1 MHESSPTPRRRFEPA
16 PALAWLVVTS
26 MLPLAGGCGR
36 DAAPPEL
43 SVSPAPAA
51 NAAPRVIGFDPPSG
65 ATDVDPERT
74 TLAATFD
81 RPMDPQGWAWV
92 IENPSTAPE
101 VGASSWDA
109 ENRTNTVQVRL
120 EPGRSYVVWV
130 NSPQY
135 SYFRDLSGVPAE
147 PVRWTFSTRGARA
160 ASIVPIP
167 THERSAPRVVA
178 LDPPQGAT
186 DVDPSTVLLRATF
199 DRPMEA
205 SWSWVTE
212 GRESF
217 PPTTGDAYFEPDAR
231 TAALPVKLEPGRS
244 YVVWLN
250 SGEFQLFRDL
260 EGTAAE
266 PLRWTFTT
274 RAAP

>member
-1 MHESSPTPRRRFEPA
+1 MHEASPTPRCRFRA
-16 PALAWLVVTS
+16 GARALAIVASAL
-26 MLPLAGGCGR
+26 LAAVGCGGEGR
-36 DAAPPEL
+36 PPEL
-43 SVSPAPAA
+43 AVSTAPAA
-51 NAAPRVIGFDPPSG
+51 PAAPRAIGFDPPQG
-65 ATDVDPERT
+65 ATDVDPART
-74 TLAATFD
+74 TLSVTFD
-81 RPMDPQGWAWV
+81 RPMEPQGWAWV
-92 IENPSTAPE
+92 IEHPSTAPQ
-101 VGASSWDA
+101 VGASRWDA
-109 ENRTNTVQVRL
+109 GYRTNTVEVAL
-120 EPGRSYVVWV
+120 EPGRNYVVWV

-135 SYFRDLSGVPAE
+135 SYFRDPAGVAAE

-160 ASIVPIP
+160 ASLAPIP
-167 THERSAPRVVA
+167 THARSAPRVVA

-186 DVDPSTVLLRATF
+186 DVDPATTVLRATF

-212 GRESF
+212 GSDSF
-217 PPTTGDAYFEPDAR
+217 PPTTGDAYFEKDAK
-231 TAALPVKLEPGRS
+231 TAALPVALEPGKS

-260 EGTAAE
+260 EGTPAP

>member
-1 MHESSPTPRRRFEPA
+1 MRESFPTPRRRRRIA
-16 PALAWLVVTS
+16 GASAAILAVA
-26 MLPLAGGCGR
+26 LPLAGGCGR

-43 SVSPAPAA
+43 SVSAAPVPS
-51 NAAPRVIGFDPPSG
+51 AAPRAIGFDPPLG
-65 ATDVDPERT
+65 ATDVDPERS
-74 TLAATFD
+74 TLAVTFD

-92 IENPSTAPE
+92 IEHPSTAPA
-101 VGASSWDA
+101 VGESQWDPVH
-109 ENRTNTVQVRL
+109 RTNTVAVTL
-120 EPGRSYVVWV
+120 EPGRNYVVWV

-135 SYFRDLSGVPAE
+135 SYFRDLAGVAAE

-186 DVDPSTVLLRATF
+186 DVDPSTTLLRATF
-199 DRPMEA
+199 DRPMEG

-212 GRESF
+212 GSDSF
-217 PPTTGDAYFEPDAR
+217 PPTTGDAYFEANAR
-231 TAALPVKLEPGRS
+231 TAALPVRLEPGRS

-250 SGEFQLFRDL
+250 SGEFRLFRDV
-260 EGTAAE
+260 EGTPSE

>member
-1 MHESSPTPRRRFEPA
+1 MRVSSPTPRRRFRPVSPSFA
-16 PALAWLVVTS
+16 SAACALL
-26 MLPLAGGCGR
+26 LAAGCGGEHR
-36 DAAPPEL
+36 PPEL
-43 SVSPAPAA
+43 SVAAEPPAPAA
-51 NAAPRVIGFDPPSG
+51 PRAIGFDPPQG
-65 ATDVDPERT
+65 ATDVDPGRK
-74 TLAATFD
+74 TLAVTFD

-92 IENPSTAPE
+92 IEHPSTAPE

-109 ENRTNTVQVRL
+109 GNRTNTVEVAL

-135 SYFRDLSGVPAE
+135 AYFHDLAGVPAE

-160 ASIVPIP
+160 ASLVPIP

-186 DVDPSTVLLRATF
+186 DVDPAKAVLRATF
-199 DRPMEA
+199 DRAMEA

-212 GRESF
+212 GSDTF
-217 PPTTGDAYFEPDAR
+217 PPTTGDAYFEADAK
-231 TAALPVKLEPGRS
+231 TAALPVRLEPGKT

-260 EGTAAE
+260 EGSPAA

>member
-1 MHESSPTPRRRFEPA
+1 MRESFPTPRCRRG
-16 PALAWLVVTS
+16 
-26 MLPLAGGCGR
+26 LAGASAALLAVTLPFVSGCGR

-43 SVSPAPAA
+43 SVSAAPVAS
-51 NAAPRVIGFDPPSG
+51 AAPRAIGFDPPLG

-74 TLAATFD
+74 TLAVTFD
-81 RPMDPQGWAWV
+81 RPMEPQGWAWV
-92 IENPSTAPE
+92 IEHPSTAPT
-101 VGASSWDA
+101 VGESRWDA
-109 ENRTNTVQVRL
+109 EHRTNTVAVTL
-120 EPGRSYVVWV
+120 EPGRNYVVWV

-135 SYFRDLSGVPAE
+135 SYFRDLAGVPAE

-186 DVDPSTVLLRATF
+186 DVDPSTTLLRATF
-199 DRPMEA
+199 DRPMEG

-212 GRESF
+212 GNDSF
-217 PPTTGDAYFEPDAR
+217 PPATGDAFFEADAR
-231 TAALPVKLEPGRS
+231 TAALPVRLEPGRS

-250 SGEFQLFRDL
+250 SSEFRLFRDL
-260 EGTAAE
+260 EGTPSE